1 MLHPRPRTVWSRWI
15 EGFEAYSLEI
25 KFSKA
30 EILEFYLNQVPYARQ
45 RRGISQAA
53 QLYFDRD
60 LDLLNPREMLALVV
74 LVRSPSRL
82 DLLRSPSLLDR
93 SIDRMSQRLAEEGM
107 ISDRELELAGTSPIA
122 LRQGRLAAEAGH
134 YVRHVLARPWPNASE
149 DPNRCT
155 TLDAMLQN
163 RLQDVLDGTL
173 SDLAGRDAAD
183 GAILVADHQANEIL
197 AWVNSGG
204 TGDLRPGSWIDAV
217 TLPRQPG
224 STLKPFLYSLAL
236 ENGWTAATLLDDS
249 PLSEPLRSG
258 LHTYRNYSRIHYGP
272 LRLREALG
280 NSLNIPAVRA
290 IQFTG
295 TRPFLLRLRE
305 LGFANLDQSPD
316 FYGHGLALGD
326 GEVSLFELVQAYA
339 CLARG
344 GRFLPLNWSLSP
356 KRDQEPGRQVI
367 SEDIASILAHILS
380 DPQARR
386 LEFGEGHLLNL
397 PVQTAVKTGTS
408 SDHRDTWAI
417 GFSHRHVVGVW
428 MGNLD
433 RTPTRGLTG
442 TTGPG
447 LVLRA
452 VFSELNANGE
462 PSWIRLSPHL
472 VRKVICRKSGRLP
485 GPQCPLTDELFAPGS
500 DPAERCLLHHD
511 PGHRIAASLPDGT
524 SAMRAIELIQPVT
537 GLELAMDPRVPDAL
551 EAFSLMLP
559 RGLPSRRVEWIM
571 DGTIEGTTGPGSCRF
586 EWMMQKGFHTVRARV
601 WLDGLAEAV
610 ETPPVSFSVR

>member
-1 MLHPRPRTVWSRWI
+1 
-15 EGFEAYSLEI
+15 
-25 KFSKA
+25 
-30 EILEFYLNQVPYARQ
+30 
-45 RRGISQAA
+45 
-53 QLYFDRD
+53 
-60 LDLLNPREMLALVV
+60 
-74 LVRSPSRL
+74 
-82 DLLRSPSLLDR
+82 
-93 SIDRMSQRLAEEGM
+93 
-107 ISDRELELAGTSPIA
+107 
-122 LRQGRLAAEAGH
+122 
-134 YVRHVLARPWPNASE
+134 
-149 DPNRCT
+149 
-155 TLDAMLQN
+155 
-163 RLQDVLDGTL
+163 
-173 SDLAGRDAAD
+173 
-183 GAILVADHQANEIL
+183 
-197 AWVNSGG
+197 
-204 TGDLRPGSWIDAV
+204 
-217 TLPRQPG
+217 
-224 STLKPFLYSLAL
+224 
-236 ENGWTAATLLDDS
+236 
-249 PLSEPLRSG
+249 
-258 LHTYRNYSRIHYGP
+258 
-272 LRLREALG
+272 LG

-326 GEVSLFELVQAYA
+326 GEVSLFELVRAYA

-417 GFSHRHVVGVW
+417 GFSERHVVGVW

-472 VRKVICRKSGRLP
+472 VRKVICQKSGRLP
-485 GPQCPLTDELFAPGS
+485 GPQCPLTDELFAAGS
-500 DPAERCLLHHD
+500 DPAERCELHHE
-511 PGHRIAASLPDGT
+511 PGHRITASVSNGV
-524 SAMRAIELIQPVT
+524 SAMRVIELTQPVT

-559 RGLPSRRVEWIM
+559 RGLPSRKVEWIM
-571 DGTIEGTTGPGSCRF
+571 DGILEGTTGPGSCRF
-586 EWMMQKGFHTVRARV
+586 EWMIQKGFHTAQARV
-601 WLDGLAEAV
+601 WLDGLPEAV